1 MLVHVMKVYKNSG
14 FKPAVKTA
22 LRDLREGS
30 AKKAQKSFYKRSLF
44 SQEQKENTH
53 VYGYRII
60 QSDGVK
66 LHCDMMCELSRAVDG
81 KEREG
86 QC

>member
-44 SQEQKENTH
+44 RRNRRKTPMYTGI
-53 VYGYRII
+53 V
-60 QSDGVK
+60 
-66 LHCDMMCELSRAVDG
+66 
-81 KEREG
+81 
-86 QC
+86 